1 MNKEI
6 FDFLKIKP
14 LLAELG
20 LSNASFTQ
28 KLHNYKVRGI
38 EQGFSGEQLRI
49 IKNSLTVITDIV
61 TEEIKKIDPENPKE
75 LERKRA
81 DGKKLCGRMKE
92 HEQ

>member
-6 FDFLKIKP
+6 FDFIKIKP
-14 LLAELG
+14 LLSELG

-28 KLHNYKVRGI
+28 KLYNYKVRGV
-38 EQGFSGEQLRI
+38 EQGFTGEQLHI
-49 IKNSLTVITDIV
+49 IKNCLTVITGIV
-61 TEEIKKIDPENPKE
+61 AEEIKKIDPDNPKE